1 MNPLINN
8 EKTSFKEVIL
18 TIAILLFA
26 AYVIYNLYRVT
37 ENVFITAFCFID
49 LLVGIN
55 ISLYFIFGSKD
66 K

>member
-1 MNPLINN
+1 MNPPINN
-8 EKTSFKEVIL
+8 EKPSFKEVIL

-26 AYVIYNLYRVT
+26 AYVIYNLYMVT

-55 ISLYFIFGSKD
+55 IALYFIYGSKN